1 MALVLLTITSCKT
14 QQPFQL
20 SFGNGGGFTG
30 QYTTYTLANDGKLYK
45 EQSATK
51 TKEPIAT
58 LGKKDIKDVE
68 TLLAKANLTSTGIN
82 NPGNMS
88 TFLNLT
94 KDGKSYNNTWSSNT
108 SGNAAV
114 DELWQK
120 LNSFIPKK

>member
-1 MALVLLTITSCKT
+1 MALVLLSITSCKT

-20 SFGNGGGFTG
+20 SFGSGGGFTG
-30 QYTTYTLANDGKLYK
+30 QYTTYTLSNDGKLYM
-45 EQSATK
+45 EQSVTK
-51 TKEPIAT
+51 KKETVASI
-58 LGKKDIKDVE
+58 GKKDIKAVE
-68 TLLAKANLTSTGIN
+68 TLIAKANLTTTAIN

-94 KDGKSYNNTWSSNT
+94 KDGKAYNNTWSGTT
-108 SGNAAV
+108 SGNAAI

>member
-20 SFGNGGGFTG
+20 SFGSGGGFTG
-30 QYTTYTLANDGKLYK
+30 QYTTYTLTNDGKLYK

-51 TKEPIAT
+51 TKEAIAT

-68 TLLAKANLTSTGIN
+68 TLLAKANLPSTTIN

-94 KDGKSYNNTWSSNT
+94 KDGKSYNNTWSSAS
-108 SGNAAV
+108 SGNAAL